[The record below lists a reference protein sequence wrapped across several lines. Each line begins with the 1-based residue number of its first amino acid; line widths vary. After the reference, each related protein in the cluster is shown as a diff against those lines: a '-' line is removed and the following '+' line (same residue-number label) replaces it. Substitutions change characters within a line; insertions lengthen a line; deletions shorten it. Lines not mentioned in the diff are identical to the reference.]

1 MDINQTF
8 ELSMVL
14 DSNKFHKVLNRTGY
28 LEENEE
34 GYIDQSFAAK
44 GITVKYRDSQYK
56 KKVWLII
63 NPKLVLDSAG
73 QDPDRFLRKLD
84 KRIGRYFGDKYQM
97 DDFDLSGMSLTVDMD
112 VCSRENVSAYLKVLQ
127 RIGRV
132 KGFSPSDYECFEEGT
147 SFCLDGN
154 SSGIEFRIY
163 DLERMV
169 VGHLEETDISR
180 KKLKSMSRDME
191 GILRADVR
199 IKKPKAIRS
208 YAGNDDASCQIA
220 ALLENRKDVF
230 LDTFMKVIP
239 YGDFYKKDKAAE
251 IVQNEVEDRILRR
264 RMLRLLTLI
273 PEKKSLYLAQKS
285 MNCRNIE
292 KVMRAFSDISVS
304 PVTISKRYDVKY
316 LKNIYD
322 FLLA

>member
-1 MDINQTF
+1 MHINQAF

-14 DSNKFHKVLNRTGY
+14 DHEKFHKILNTAGY
-28 LEENEE
+28 LEENDE
-34 GYIDQSFAAK
+34 GYIDKSLSGK
-44 GITVKYRDSQYK
+44 GIIVKYRESQYK
-56 KKVWLII
+56 KKVRLII
-63 NPKLVLDSAG
+63 NAGLVLDSD
-73 QDPDRFLRKLD
+73 QNDPDRFIRKLD
-84 KRIGRYFGDKYQM
+84 KRIDRYFGHKYQM
-97 DDFDLSGMSLTVDMD
+97 NDFDLSGMVLTADMD

-132 KGFSPSDYECFEEGT
+132 KGFAPSEYDCFEEGT

-154 SSGIEFRIY
+154 SNGIEFRIY
-163 DLERMV
+163 DLERMA

-180 KKLKSMSRDME
+180 KKLQLMSRDME
-191 GILRADVR
+191 GILRTEVR
-199 IKKPKAIRS
+199 ITKPKTVRS
-208 YAGNDDASCQIA
+208 YAGNDDASEQTA
-220 ALLENRKDVF
+220 ALLENSKDVF
-230 LDTFMKVIP
+230 LDTFVKVIP

-251 IVQNEVEDRILRR
+251 IVKNEVEDRILRR
-264 RMLRLLTLI
+264 KMLRLLTLI
-273 PEKKSLYLAQKS
+273 PEKKSIYLAQKS

-292 KVMRAFSDISVS
+292 KVMKAFSDINVS